1 MAREDP
7 FAFLH
12 DLRPQELARC
22 LAGETETLGGVVLAQ
37 LPPAL
42 AAKVLANM
50 TADRQRAVVGA
61 MRRAR
66 QVPAE
71 RLQRLAATLQ
81 EKLNGADAA
90 PAKPDTSGPAGRR
103 GSRLQAWTPRRV
115 SSDKAV
121 NAPPEQAAEH
131 RRTQAMQ
138 QALEAAQRKASG
150 GPSDTSSRDTRHRSP
165 RSVDGMAL
173 AAQILRFAP
182 EAVRHNIAEE
192 EPALYQQLR
201 SRMFVFEDLVQTND
215 RDLSE
220 VFTAVEPK
228 TAALALRFA
237 PPALTQRALEVISSR
252 RSALIR
258 DEMEAG
264 AAGRERV
271 RVRDIEA
278 AQQTVLTTAL
288 ALQKAG
294 RVVIDP
300 HDPDLAS

>member
-12 DLRPQELARC
+12 DLGPQELARC
-22 LAGETETLGGVVLAQ
+22 LAEESETLGGVVLAQ

-71 RLQRLAATLQ
+71 RLHRLAATLQ
-81 EKLNGADAA
+81 EKLSGRDSA
-90 PAKPDTSGPAGRR
+90 PAKTDTGTPPGR

-115 SSDKAV
+115 SGEKAV
-121 NAPPEQAAEH
+121 NAPPAQAAER

-150 GPSDTSSRDTRHRSP
+150 GPSDTPSAGTRRRSP

-192 EPALYQQLR
+192 EPALYQALR

-271 RVRDIEA
+271 RVSDIEA